1 VVERAKA
8 WDAPAGPAPTGEL
21 RRAVAE
27 CERLF
32 HEAMEDDFNSAKAIG
47 HLFDLSREVNRAL
60 DEGSPEAGRAGIALL
75 DLGRV
80 LGLFWRKP
88 AGESW
93 SPEVL
98 ALVGEREQAR
108 KDRDWARADALRQ
121 RLLDEFAVV
130 LEDVKGQAP
139 RLKRR

>member
-1 VVERAKA
+1 
-8 WDAPAGPAPTGEL
+8 
-21 RRAVAE
+21 
-27 CERLF
+27 
-32 HEAMEDDFNSAKAIG
+32 MEDDFNSAKAIG

-60 DEGSPEAGRAGIALL
+60 DEGSPEGAAAARVLL
-75 DLGRV
+75 GLGGV

-93 SPEVL
+93 PPEIL

-121 RLLDEFAVV
+121 RLLDEFGVV
-130 LEDVKGQAP
+130 LDDVKGQPP